1 MAVIYIAGPMTG
13 YKDHNRTAFFTE
25 AMRLAEHGHVVLNPA
40 TLPEGLSQQQYI
52 SICIPMLM
60 CADVIY
66 LLEGWE
72 DSAGA
77 RAEYAMALK
86 LNIDVS
92 LPPVRED
99 GKSITQPGV
108 DQKPHNQQINLSE

>member
-1 MAVIYIAGPMTG
+1 M
-13 YKDHNRTAFFTE
+13 
-25 AMRLAEHGHVVLNPA
+25 
-40 TLPEGLSQQQYI
+40 
-52 SICIPMLM
+52 
-60 CADVIY
+60 
-66 LLEGWE
+66 LEGWE

-108 DQKPHNQQINLSE
+108 DQTPHNQQINLSE

>member
-1 MAVIYIAGPMTG
+1 MQR
-13 YKDHNRTAFFTE
+13 HNRTAFCVE
-25 AMRLAEHGHVVLNPA
+25 DLKLRCAGNIVLNPA
-40 TLPEGLSQQQYI
+40 VLPDGLSQQQYM

-108 DQKPHNQQINLSE
+108 DQTPHNQQINLSE